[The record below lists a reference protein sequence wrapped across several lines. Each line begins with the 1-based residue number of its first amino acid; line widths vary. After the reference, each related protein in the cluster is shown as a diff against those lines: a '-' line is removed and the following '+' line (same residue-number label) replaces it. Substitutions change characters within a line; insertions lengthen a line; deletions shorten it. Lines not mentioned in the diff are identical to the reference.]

1 MLLLDQINKRGTTI
15 VMVTHAKD
23 IVDRMGKRV
32 IAIENGRI
40 VRDEFGAYGFEEMLE
55 EASAEGA
62 LGVLGQDTLQA
73 TPKPEITF
81 QERREAAMIKRF
93 FYTLKQAF
101 LQVFRNRAMSLASIF
116 AITAMLLILGIF
128 FILVIN
134 VNTAAQT
141 ISQDYDSIEIFLKED
156 ATTAQKDAIINDMKA
171 RDGVEDAYFKS
182 KDTAMD
188 EFKTRWGENA
198 YLLDSLKDNPL
209 PDSVVVLIADLE
221 KADDIATAAGSFD
234 GVEDVKFYKDT
245 VDKLLDATR
254 FIQIAAIV
262 IMIFL
267 IIVSIVVVS
276 NTIKLT
282 VFNRAHEIS
291 IMKYI
296 GATNWFIRATVP
308 GGRYNH
314 RDHIS
319 GDICGSRNTHV

>member
-1 MLLLDQINKRGTTI
+1 M
-15 VMVTHAKD
+15 
-23 IVDRMGKRV
+23 
-32 IAIENGRI
+32 
-40 VRDEFGAYGFEEMLE
+40 
-55 EASAEGA
+55 
-62 LGVLGQDTLQA
+62 
-73 TPKPEITF
+73 
-81 QERREAAMIKRF
+81 MIKRF

-116 AITAMLLILGIF
+116 AITAMLLVLSIF

-141 ISQDYDSIEIFLKED
+141 IKQDYDYIEIFMSD
-156 ATTAQKDAIINDMKA
+156 SATDEQKTEVVDGMKS
-171 RDGVEDAYFKS
+171 RSGVEDAYYKS
-182 KDTAMD
+182 KETAMQ

-209 PDSVVVLIADLE
+209 PDSVVVLISDLE
-221 KADDIATAAGSFD
+221 QADDIATAAGEFS

-245 VDKLLDATR
+245 VDKLLSATR
-254 FIQIAAIV
+254 FVQIAAVV

-267 IIVSIVVVS
+267 IIVSIVVVA

-296 GATNWFIRATVP
+296 GATNWFIRGPFLAEGIIIGIVSGGISVGLSVLLYKKLIEVLGPQLFSVLSMPMVP
-308 GGRYNH
+308 VNFLAYNFTWIFMALG
-314 RDHIS
+314 IS
-319 GDICGSRNTHV
+319 IGACGSIISMRKFLKA